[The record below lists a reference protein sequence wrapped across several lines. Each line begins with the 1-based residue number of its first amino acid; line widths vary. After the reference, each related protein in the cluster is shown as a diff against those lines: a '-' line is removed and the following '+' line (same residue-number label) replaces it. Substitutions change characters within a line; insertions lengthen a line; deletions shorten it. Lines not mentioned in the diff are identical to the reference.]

1 MGATGCHTSRMV
13 IARMVIDS
21 KGVTATQKYT
31 VIIVWY
37 YLPMVWESVRVCV
50 RNVINPPNNNHKNII
65 CRKFDSGID
74 GLRIV
79 WIIRFTTQ
87 Q

>member
-37 YLPMVWESVRVCV
+37 YLPMVWESVRVRV
-50 RNVINPPNNNHKNII
+50 WNVINPPNDAHKNTV
-65 CRKFDSGID
+65 CRKFNSGID
-74 GLRIV
+74 RLQPV
-79 WIIRFTTQ
+79 
-87 Q
+87 